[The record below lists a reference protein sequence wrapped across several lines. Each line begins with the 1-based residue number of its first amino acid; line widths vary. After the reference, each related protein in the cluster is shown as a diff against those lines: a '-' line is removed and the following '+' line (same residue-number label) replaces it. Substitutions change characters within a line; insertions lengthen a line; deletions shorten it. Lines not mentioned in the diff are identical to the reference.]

1 MRTVVSTGTV
11 PRPPLD
17 RRTGA
22 RPRRGDV
29 PDRGRR
35 PGGPRRR
42 RPSRRRLVAAGVLVA
57 ALAVACVLVTRGR
70 GADPPAGPAAPGGG
84 RAVPAPPSQAAAP
97 AGAAGAPAGAAAR
110 EAEALRAL
118 TGAPETC
125 RARVEEDGVRLTC
138 RIEHGTVEL
147 ARPADPA
154 REYRRALGPAD
165 GTRATG
171 PPACAAGRPEERAWS
186 RPDAPAVT
194 AGRYACRVVAGRAEI
209 WWTEDATA
217 LLAHATRADGDL
229 AALYEWWRAGAPLR

>member
-1 MRTVVSTGTV
+1 MPTGTV

-17 RRTGA
+17 RRAAA
-22 RPRRGDV
+22 RPRRGGV
-29 PDRGRR
+29 APDRRPRVPGRH
-35 PGGPRRR
+35 
-42 RPSRRRLVAAGVLVA
+42 RPSRRRVVAAGALVA
-57 ALAVACVLVTRGR
+57 ALAVACVAVARDR
-70 GADPPAGPAAPGGG
+70 GAGPPPDPAPRGGGEAGAAPS
-84 RAVPAPPSQAAAP
+84 RPLAPPST
-97 AGAAGAPAGAAAR
+97 AGVATGRAAR
-110 EAEALRAL
+110 EAAALRAL
-118 TGAPETC
+118 AGAPGTC
-125 RARVEEDGVRLTC
+125 RTRVEEGGVRLTC
-138 RIEHGTVEL
+138 PIEHGTVEL

-154 REYRRALGPAD
+154 REYRRALGPDD